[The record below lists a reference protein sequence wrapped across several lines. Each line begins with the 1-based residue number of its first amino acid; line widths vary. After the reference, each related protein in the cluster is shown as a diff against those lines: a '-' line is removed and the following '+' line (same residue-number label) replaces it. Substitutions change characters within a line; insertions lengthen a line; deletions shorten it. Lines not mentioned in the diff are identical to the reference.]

1 MKKAESDHSEVS
13 NVVSLESEREKR
25 TPTVDPLDY
34 PIEGNLSLTERMLNA
49 TKPNEADDDKQAV

>member
-25 TPTVDPLDY
+25 EIKVDPLDY

-49 TKPNEADDDKQAV
+49 TKPDIEVTKDVG